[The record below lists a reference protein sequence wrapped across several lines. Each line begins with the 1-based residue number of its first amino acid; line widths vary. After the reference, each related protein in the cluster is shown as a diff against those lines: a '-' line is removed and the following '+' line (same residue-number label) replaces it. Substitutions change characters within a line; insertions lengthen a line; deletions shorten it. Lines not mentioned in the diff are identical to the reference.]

1 MPRPAH
7 ARGFSLL
14 ELLVVMVIIGL
25 SLGMVSFSASQSA
38 AKDLQNDAQRIS
50 LLLQLARDEA
60 IVRDR
65 PIAFE
70 ADENHYDFLVKD
82 DADWAP
88 ISDDDLMRSR
98 EFKRAPVTVTMSPQ
112 GNTTN
117 GMLRIVFGRE
127 PVDKPF
133 VLKLSQGEDSVSIQA
148 DGIGHFTVQ

>member
-1 MPRPAH
+1 MHRH

-14 ELLVVMVIIGL
+14 ELLIVMAIVGL
-25 SLGMVSFSASQSA
+25 TLGMVSLSASQNA
-38 AKDLQNDAQRIS
+38 QKDLQNDAQRIA
-50 LLLQLARDEA
+50 LLLQMARDEA

-65 PIAFE
+65 PVAFE
-70 ADENHYDFLVKD
+70 ADENHYDFLVKND
-82 DADWAP
+82 KDWEP

-98 EFKRAPVTVTMSPQ
+98 EFKRAPVTLSMTPQ
-112 GNTTN
+112 PESSQNN

-133 VLKLSQGEDSVSIQA
+133 VLKLAQGDDAVSIQA

>member
-1 MPRPAH
+1 MHRY

-14 ELLVVMVIIGL
+14 ELLVVMAIIGL
-25 SLGMVSFSASQSA
+25 TLGMVSFSASQSA
-38 AKDLQNDAQRIS
+38 QKDLQNDAQRIS

-65 PIAFE
+65 PVAFE
-70 ADENHYDFLVKD
+70 ADDNHYDFLVKND
-82 DADWAP
+82 KDWEP
-88 ISDDDLMRSR
+88 ISDDDMMRSR
-98 EFKRAPVTVTMSPQ
+98 EFKRAPVTLLMTPQ
-112 GNTTN
+112 PEGTN

-133 VLKLSQGEDSVSIQA
+133 VLKLAQGEDSVSIQA